1 MPSISF
7 FLLSPHSRLAVFNA
21 CVVADIALGYSS
33 NSCRLLHSAKTYD
46 YVQISLY
53 AYLIAAYIPIAE
65 ARGITPLFDN
75 GNMLNDTST
84 ELVKCRREPYKNLF
98 LAFIKGLKSKSKL
111 SRRNIEKR
119 IHELEQEEPYRE
131 CVGVV
136 IYFLR
141 RELTRYD

>member
-75 GNMLNDTST
+75 FMSVRLLRVTANFKRLYN
-84 ELVKCRREPYKNLF
+84 ELCKKKKYRRLVK
-98 LAFIKGLKSKSKL
+98 
-111 SRRNIEKR
+111 
-119 IHELEQEEPYRE
+119 
-131 CVGVV
+131 
-136 IYFLR
+136 
-141 RELTRYD
+141 

>member
-65 ARGITPLFDN
+65 ARGITPLFDK
-75 GNMLNDTST
+75 GKKEKFD
-84 ELVKCRREPYKNLF
+84 KDIRKRYREKVNSPYKN
-98 LAFIKGLKSKSKL
+98 
-111 SRRNIEKR
+111 
-119 IHELEQEEPYRE
+119 
-131 CVGVV
+131 
-136 IYFLR
+136 
-141 RELTRYD
+141 